1 MKRAL
6 SILSPLLFL
15 LYPISL
21 LAQLAEPTPPV
32 NVIIDS
38 DMAENDDDVG
48 DQAVLWALQNRGEVN
63 VLAIIA
69 DSANDY
75 SAPAMHAIATY
86 YGHGDVPIGAH
97 KGNTPTLEASN
108 TSPYAQQITNQ
119 FGTPGD
125 TRFNYPDAVTVY
137 RQALANAPD
146 QSVYIINNGYFQP
159 MRDLLQSP
167 PDGISPLSGLEL
179 VQQKVRRFVCSA
191 GVFPSGS
198 EHNFRVDADAASYVF
213 ANWPGE
219 IVSVGSEV
227 GGDVLTGPSPSSD
240 PNTDPV
246 KAAYSYFDAFYGR
259 TGTVMF
265 AWGQVATLYAV
276 RGGLG
281 TNFTIGGYN
290 GQTTVLDNSSSNPG
304 YNSWSS
310 TPSAGHSYLEKQISA
325 AQMSAILNPLLQSSS
340 NMPILR
346 NISPSA
352 VVAGSSAPT
361 ITLNGTNFFND
372 SQVAING
379 STRTTT
385 FVSGTQLNVQLNTN
399 DVAQPGSQPLT
410 VVNSSEGPW
419 TSNKINLSIVNS
431 VPSLAS
437 ISPSSVVAGGSGF
450 TLTANGNGFVSSSV
464 IQVNGASRPSN
475 FVSGS
480 QLTTMMSASDIAVGG
495 YLSITVAT
503 PAPGGGTSA
512 SVTLTVN
519 NPVPAISNVSPS
531 LVIATSSN
539 YTLTINGSG
548 FNQSS
553 IVNVDGKPVSTTL
566 VSPTQLRAQ
575 VPNNDLLLGQHSVTV
590 FNSAPGGGKSNAVT
604 VTTIL

>member
-63 VLAIIA
+63 VLAVIA

-167 PDGISPLSGLEL
+167 PDSISPLSGIEL
-179 VQQKVRRFVCSA
+179 VRQKVRRFVCSA

-246 KAAYSYFDAFYGR
+246 KAAYTYFDAFYGR
-259 TGTVMF
+259 TGTAMF

-310 TPSAGHSYLEKQISA
+310 TPSVGHSYLEKQISA

-346 NISPSA
+346 NISPSS
-352 VVAGSSAPT
+352 VVAGSPAST

-385 FVSGTQLNVQLNTN
+385 FVSGTQLNVQLNSN
-399 DVAQPGSQPLT
+399 DVGQPGSQPLA
-410 VVNSSEGPW
+410 VVNSSEGNW
-419 TSNKINLSIVNS
+419 TSNKINLSIVNA
-431 VPSLAS
+431 VPSLSS

-450 TLTANGNGFVSSSV
+450 TLTANGNGFVSGSV
-464 IQVNGASRPSN
+464 IQVNGASRASN

-480 QLTTMMSASDIAVGG
+480 QLTTMMSASDIAAGG

-539 YTLTINGSG
+539 YTLTISGGG

-553 IVNVDGKPVSTTL
+553 IVNVDGRPVSTTL
-566 VSPTQLRAQ
+566 VSPTQLTAQ
-575 VPNNDLLLGQHSVTV
+575 VPNNDLLLGQHSITV
-590 FNSAPGGGKSNAVT
+590 SNPAPGGGKSNAVT
-604 VTTIL
+604 VTTLL